1 MDFYAG
7 RARLTLAREVTEE
20 QAQKIDERLVSL
32 IGLGYDTGRL
42 GAVGTSDV
50 ASPDL
55 AEHMLLENEGEAICI
70 DSALP
75 AMQVLDGP
83 KVVPHPML
91 ADVGDVLWVCLLSN
105 GLWWIDS
112 SSGLDVVRRQM
123 AAFEVHCQ
131 DGEA

>member
-1 MDFYAG
+1 
-7 RARLTLAREVTEE
+7 
-20 QAQKIDERLVSL
+20 
-32 IGLGYDTGRL
+32 
-42 GAVGTSDV
+42 
-50 ASPDL
+50 
-55 AEHMLLENEGEAICI
+55 
-70 DSALP
+70 
-75 AMQVLDGP
+75 MQVLDGP